1 MKQAFWIRSPVLFA
15 LVVAIASPAIAQS
28 AGDKAAEARLRK
40 IEAEV
45 KALQR
50 QVFPGGDGKYFPAQV
65 QPAQPAGTTGTPAS
79 NPVADLLVRMDA
91 LEAQVQRLT
100 AQTEENSNRISRIET
115 RLSAGE
121 PAPVAAPAPTPPS
134 PAASAPAAAVA
145 ATTPPAP
152 SAAAPAA
159 APVTPTVT
167 NGATTNSNLAA
178 MSGGAS
184 TAPAAA
190 VAAPAA
196 VVAAPVA
203 AAAAAT
209 PPASK
214 PAATSPAKPAAAAAA
229 SAAPAKPSPQRLAA
243 VRAIVKPQT
252 ADAGDDEY
260 SYGFRLWE
268 AKFYPEAQQQLKLFM
283 EKYPRHA
290 RMSYARNLLG
300 RAYLDAGDP
309 TEAASWFYQNYQ
321 ADKKGDRAP
330 DSLLFLA
337 ESMRRRDDTRRA
349 CIALAQFAD
358 DYPRE
363 AAGRLKTQYDATR
376 GALKC
381 S

>member
-1 MKQAFWIRSPVLFA
+1 MKQAFWTRSPVLFA

-40 IEAEV
+40 IETEV

-65 QPAQPAGTTGTPAS
+65 QPAQPAAPTGTPAS
-79 NPVADLLVRMDA
+79 NPVADLLARMDA
-91 LEAQVQRLT
+91 LETQVQRLT
-100 AQTEENSNRISRIET
+100 AQTEENGNRIAKIEA
-115 RLSAGE
+115 RLSASDPAS
-121 PAPVAAPAPTPPS
+121 PAPAVTPAPAGAPITTAAATPAPAP
-134 PAASAPAAAVA
+134 
-145 ATTPPAP
+145 
-152 SAAAPAA
+152 
-159 APVTPTVT
+159 APVTPTLT
-167 NGATTNSNLAA
+167 NGATTNSNLAV
-178 MSGGAS
+178 MSGGAATVPAAV
-184 TAPAAA
+184 TASAPVASQPAVATAVAAA
-190 VAAPAA
+190 VAAQQ
-196 VVAAPVA
+196 AAPA
-203 AAAAAT
+203 
-209 PPASK
+209 
-214 PAATSPAKPAAAAAA
+214 PAKPAAAKPAAA
-229 SAAPAKPSPQRLAA
+229 KPAAATPAKPSPQRLAA
-243 VRAIVKPQT
+243 VRAIPKPQT

-290 RMSYARNLLG
+290 RASYARNLLG
-300 RAYLDAGDP
+300 RSYLDAGDP

-321 ADKKGDRAP
+321 ADKRGDRAP

-337 ESMRRRDDTRRA
+337 ESMRRREDTRRA

-358 DYPRE
+358 DYPKE